1 VELEI
6 QLERK
11 KKTHMRAWVA
21 GLSVACA
28 LSLLASPALGAAP
41 AGAALRLSIDV
52 PSIGRLLVPAYPTD
66 TVHNLVGAVGRCVPP
81 TDFPCTSKTAG
92 LRANFSF
99 TQGCLAQAKARSTI
113 IPISPLVSCRT

>member
-1 VELEI
+1 
-6 QLERK
+6 
-11 KKTHMRAWVA
+11 MRAWVA

-28 LSLLASPALGAAP
+28 MSLLASPALGAAP

-81 TDFPCTSKTAG
+81 TDFPCTSKTASAG

-99 TQGCLAQAKARSTI
+99 TQGCLAQAKACSTI
-113 IPISPLVSCRT
+113 IPISPLVLCGT